1 MMSKIGNCQR
11 CVDMG
16 KEMGFKLT
24 GIEGK
29 DIYDEHSTFVLALLS
44 QMMRAYTTKVSE
56 NTPIFSPIPMSWIN
70 VVLGSS
76 RSGRRKA
83 RNWQWHIEVGKRQA
97 SKRASNFVFQGPK
110 DLYFT
115 SNLQADKRYCAR
127 HNRFFCRQHF
137 SSRYNEG
144 QLEKRRSF

>member
-83 RNWQWHIEVGKRQA
+83 RN
-97 SKRASNFVFQGPK
+97 
-110 DLYFT
+110 
-115 SNLQADKRYCAR
+115 
-127 HNRFFCRQHF
+127 
-137 SSRYNEG
+137 
-144 QLEKRRSF
+144 